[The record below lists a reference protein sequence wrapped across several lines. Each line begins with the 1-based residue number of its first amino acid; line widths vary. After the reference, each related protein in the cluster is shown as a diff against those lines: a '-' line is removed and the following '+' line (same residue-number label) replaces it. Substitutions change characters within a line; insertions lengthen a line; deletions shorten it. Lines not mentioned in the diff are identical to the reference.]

1 MCRFGKGFL
10 PFSLHRSLRMSVGS
24 VMAPD
29 TVEKRGLHR
38 RPQNRKAIDIAAF
51 EGGVEQNMLQIK
63 GVFYVDTS
71 VLGQGDLYTVTFR
84 SSC

>member
-1 MCRFGKGFL
+1 
-10 PFSLHRSLRMSVGS
+10 MSVGS

-29 TVEKRGLHR
+29 TVEKRGLLR
-38 RPQNRKAIDIAAF
+38 RPQNHKAIDIAAF

-63 GVFYVDTS
+63 GFFCVDTS
-71 VLGQGDLYTVTFR
+71 VLGQRALYKVTFR